1 MKSFLIAGLAAA
13 GLMLASTAHAAVDAK
28 AAEAKATEAGCMKCH
43 AVDKKK
49 MGSAFKDI
57 AAKNKG
63 NKDYVNTAV
72 EKLKSGGGHPKSAA
86 SDADL
91 KLIMNWVMTQ

>member
-1 MKSFLIAGLAAA
+1 MKSLLIAGLATA
-13 GLMLASTAHAAVDAK
+13 GLMLAGAANAAVDAK
-28 AAEAKATEAGCMKCH
+28 AAEAKATEAGCLKCH

-49 MGSAFKDI
+49 MGPALKDI

-63 NKDYVNTAV
+63 NSGFVDAAV
-72 EKLKSGGGHPKSAA
+72 GKLKSGSGHPKATA

-91 KLIMNWVMTQ
+91 KLIMDWVMTL

>member
-1 MKSFLIAGLAAA
+1 MKSFLYAGLAAA
-13 GLMLASTAHAAVDAK
+13 GLLFAGTAQAAVDAK
-28 AAEAKATEAGCMKCH
+28 AAEAKATEVGCLKCH

-49 MGSAFKDI
+49 MGAAFKDV

-63 NKDYVNTAV
+63 NKEYIDTAIG
-72 EKLKSGGGHPKSAA
+72 KIKSGGGHPKSAA

-91 KLIMNWVMTQ
+91 KLIMDWVMSL

>member
-1 MKSFLIAGLAAA
+1 MKSFLLAGLAAA
-13 GLMLASTAHAAVDAK
+13 GLLLAAAANAAVDAK
-28 AAEAKATEAGCMKCH
+28 AAEAKATEVGCMKCH

-49 MGSAFKDI
+49 MGPGLKDV

-63 NKDYVNTAV
+63 NKDYVNAAV
-72 EKLKSGGGHPKSAA
+72 EKLKSGSGHPKSAA

-91 KLIMNWVMTQ
+91 KLIMDWVMTL